1 MRYFGNFVTI
11 TLYFNM
17 DQTSKD
23 SILIHNDIETELM
36 GLQLIVS
43 HDYWLKKRLVFN
55 ILVGLAGLYPM
66 IFFFELNALFNL
78 MGVILWGIVANAFY
92 SIGYVLESYII
103 TKSKGK
109 KGLKPYRNLLFW
121 LGTISYVLF
130 TLAFGMIYFIAIP
143 D

>member
-1 MRYFGNFVTI
+1 
-11 TLYFNM
+11 M